1 MADGSKNAESGEDS
15 PPSIYPESFVIFV
28 IKGEIKMEPWE
39 QWFREKQVERTI
51 HALKMNRFEALY
63 ASDSKTA
70 LEEVMKRIP
79 DRASVGIGGSLTLGQ
94 VGLLDA
100 LKNRQVSLIWPFVQ
114 AKTQEELH
122 ELIQE
127 SFSADVFLS
136 GTNAVTEDGKLL
148 NVDASG
154 NRVGAMF
161 IGPKKTI
168 VVCGV
173 NKIVKDLE
181 AAEKRVREWV
191 APQNAKRLD
200 RKTPCVKTGLCEDC
214 SSPDRICNIY
224 VTLVKKPAR
233 TEVIVILVG
242 ENLGI

>member
-1 MADGSKNAESGEDS
+1 
-15 PPSIYPESFVIFV
+15 
-28 IKGEIKMEPWE
+28 MEQLE
-39 QWFREKQVERTI
+39 RWFREKQVERTI
-51 HALKMNRFEALY
+51 QALKKNNFEALY
-63 ASDSKTA
+63 VSDSKAA

-79 DRASVGIGGSLTLGQ
+79 DGASVGIGGSVTLAQ
-94 VGLLDA
+94 IGLLDA
-100 LKNRQVSLIWPFVQ
+100 LKNRKIQLIWPFQQ
-114 AKTQEELH
+114 ARSDEERL
-122 ELIQE
+122 ELIRK

-136 GTNAVTEDGKLL
+136 STNAVTEDGKLF

-161 IGPKKTI
+161 IGPQKTI
-168 VVCGV
+168 IICGV

-181 AAEKRVREWV
+181 AAETRVREWA
-191 APQNAKRLD
+191 APQNAKRLN
-200 RKTPCVKTGLCEDC
+200 RKTPCVETGVCSDC

-224 VTLVKKPAR
+224 VTLAKKPAR